1 MYKVFRLP
9 FCVGVF
15 CLGFWVLTGTVNA
28 DSLRSAYLGPSVW
41 EEGLSSDEVNDQL
54 KNHFEEVLDRLQ
66 ARNATSLL
74 TALIRAEASSVKP
87 WSKNQRRTAL
97 IYLARNRQRQIKRL
111 QTYMLRGRFPL
122 NEGHSTDAVPIFV
135 DRQNTLC
142 AVGHLMHAAQWDNE
156 VVQIASKNNL
166 VRISNVQSGSL
177 VRWIQ
182 TSGLTQEEAAMI
194 QPGYPVNN
202 LTSFEQFQGPSPL
215 VLQND
220 VGFEISDASIRGA
233 RFTADLPTSFA
244 TDPTAIDVVFG
255 LGLSELET
263 NNVVESAFRSSRGI
277 NFGEV
282 GNDGSGSY
290 SQYGFESF
298 SLNNSSAVPVYF
310 GPDDAQFSGLVGGA
324 NASGNVGII
333 EIEYQLRALQ
343 GFDLSRF
350 AITSSG
356 VVDAVDRPLS
366 FVTNTSEQ
374 NAAFLISE
382 IYGGDSDDLLG
393 RLQVSTVGDTQLAS
407 QLTNFAG
414 SETTSLSENSLRIR
428 TYGIVTGDG
437 FIHRIYNE
445 IETTAVPEPSAG
457 VVAIMIG
464 FATVSRRRRKT

>member
-1 MYKVFRLP
+1 
-9 FCVGVF
+9 
-15 CLGFWVLTGTVNA
+15 LTGTVNA

-74 TALIRAEASSVKP
+74 TALIRAEASSIKP
-87 WSKNQRRTAL
+87 WSKDQRRTAL

-156 VVQIASKNNL
+156 VVQIANKNNL

-194 QPGYPVNN
+194 QPAYPVYG

-277 NFGEV
+277 NFGAV
-282 GNDGSGSY
+282 GPY
-290 SQYGFESF
+290 SVESF
-298 SLNNSSAVPVYF
+298 SLNSSSAIPVYF
-310 GPDDAQFSGLVGGA
+310 GPNDTEFSGLVGGA

-350 AITSSG
+350 AVTSSG
-356 VVDAVDRPLS
+356 VVGVGGFPLS

>member
-74 TALIRAEASSVKP
+74 TALIRAEASSIKP
-87 WSKNQRRTAL
+87 WSKDQRRTAL

-166 VRISNVQSGSL
+166 VHISNVQSGSL

-233 RFTADLPTSFA
+233 RFTADLPPSFA

-282 GNDGSGSY
+282 GVFNPAVCIGPPV
-290 SQYGFESF
+290 ESF
-298 SLNNSSAVPVYF
+298 SLNSSSAIPVYF
-310 GPDDAQFSGLVGGA
+310 GPNDQQFSGLVGGA

-356 VVDAVDRPLS
+356 VVDVSGNPLS

-464 FATVSRRRRKT
+464 FAAASRRRRKT

>member
-1 MYKVFRLP
+1 
-9 FCVGVF
+9 
-15 CLGFWVLTGTVNA
+15 
-28 DSLRSAYLGPSVW
+28 
-41 EEGLSSDEVNDQL
+41 
-54 KNHFEEVLDRLQ
+54 
-66 ARNATSLL
+66 
-74 TALIRAEASSVKP
+74 
-87 WSKNQRRTAL
+87 
-97 IYLARNRQRQIKRL
+97 
-111 QTYMLRGRFPL
+111 
-122 NEGHSTDAVPIFV
+122 
-135 DRQNTLC
+135 
-142 AVGHLMHAAQWDNE
+142 
-156 VVQIASKNNL
+156 
-166 VRISNVQSGSL
+166 
-177 VRWIQ
+177 
-182 TSGLTQEEAAMI
+182 MI

-282 GNDGSGSY
+282 GSFGSAG
-290 SQYGFESF
+290 YGFESF
-298 SLNNSSAVPVYF
+298 SLNSSSAIPVYF
-310 GPDDAQFSGLVGGA
+310 GPNDAQFSGLVGGA